1 MGEGAQQWR
10 AQAERRQHAQEE
22 NDVASGPQEDRG
34 STRSA
39 VGESEGCAE
48 KVRARMHFGSRR
60 KRSWGRFRLTSL
72 RSRAY
77 LA

>member
-34 STRSA
+34 STTSA

-48 KVRARMHFGSRR
+48 KSAQERTLVRDGNIVGVAF
-60 KRSWGRFRLTSL
+60 
-72 RSRAY
+72 A
-77 LA
+77 